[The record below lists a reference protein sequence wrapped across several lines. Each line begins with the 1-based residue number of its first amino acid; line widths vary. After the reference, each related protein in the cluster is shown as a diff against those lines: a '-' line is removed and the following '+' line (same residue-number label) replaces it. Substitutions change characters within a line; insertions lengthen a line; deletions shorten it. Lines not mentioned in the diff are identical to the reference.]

1 MIPLRQGSTL
11 YFYLFSTFCRTLEI
25 FQLGS
30 TFLGLR
36 VQGHEGETPRWLQ
49 WQPASGVVVGG
60 GEETV
65 VLTGEQHSL
74 GSGPRGGDKWSLA
87 APCFTLT
94 LSHPGALWV

>member
-1 MIPLRQGSTL
+1 MA
-11 YFYLFSTFCRTLEI
+11 
-25 FQLGS
+25 
-30 TFLGLR
+30 
-36 VQGHEGETPRWLQ
+36 
-49 WQPASGVVVGG
+49 ASIGG
-60 GEETV
+60 GGWGRGGNLV